1 MGLHEVLR
9 GESDATLRLTG
20 AWTVEHAAAL
30 RRELLDLLAA
40 TDVAYLDVAGV
51 EAVDASLFEVVHAA
65 CMSAARDAKRIQ
77 RVGPLSDAARQA
89 ARVSG
94 FMENGLFAE
103 FWKDEER
110 HDQDDHDR

>member
-9 GESDATLRLTG
+9 DDVGVTLRLTG

-30 RRELLDLLAA
+30 RRELLDLLAE
-40 TDVAYLDVAGV
+40 TDMARLDVAGV

-65 CMSAARDAKRIQ
+65 CLSAARDAKRIQ

-89 ARVSG
+89 VRVSG
-94 FMENGLFAE
+94 FVENGMFAE

-110 HDQDDHDR
+110 HDQNDHDR